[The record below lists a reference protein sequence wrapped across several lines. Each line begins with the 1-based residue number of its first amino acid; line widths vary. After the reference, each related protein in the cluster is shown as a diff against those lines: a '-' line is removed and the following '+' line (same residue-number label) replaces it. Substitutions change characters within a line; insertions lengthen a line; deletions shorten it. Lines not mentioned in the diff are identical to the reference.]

1 MKYDTI
7 VIGAGSGGGVVA
19 SRLSED
25 PHRSVLLLEAGPD
38 YPDFEHLPEE
48 IKFGFASGVDTVTT
62 HHNWEFYARGT
73 ATSGDLHIPRGKV
86 TGGTSAING
95 QVFLRGVPEDYDS
108 WAAAGNDQWSYQ
120 NLLHYFR
127 KIETDTEYGNDDFH
141 NSDGPIVC
149 RRFAPQEW
157 RPDQMAFYNACRTR
171 GFADVADFNH
181 PDATGVGPVPLNN
194 PNGIRMSTALGYLS
208 LARHRLNLTIRPNC
222 AVHRI
227 LFDAASG
234 GPPRATGVQLESGDE
249 TFTVEANE
257 IVLSAGTIGS
267 PHILLLSGVGP
278 AEQLAAANIGQVHQL
293 PGVGQSLR
301 DHPIV
306 FVPFRTKPGHRLD
319 PHAPRLQVAARWTA
333 TDSQF
338 RNDLQ
343 ILMGSLINPRMYT
356 PEDGDALTGLGMY
369 TFINLEAGSGEL
381 RITSPDPY
389 TPPSL
394 DFKFFENDFDLQ
406 RCREVVRLCAELG
419 ADPAFDGII
428 EERLQ
433 PSDAELESD
442 EALNAF
448 IRRSVVS
455 GQHLTSTCKMGPPS
469 DPMAV
474 VDQQGRVHGLRNL
487 RVADASIMP
496 NCVRANT
503 NCTTMMIGER
513 IADFIRQTGRRAGQT
528 HKREAQKKMG
538 IVRIEGEIGPNQDRT
553 ATVRFMVDTGSFYT
567 FVDPKLAAELGLALT
582 GTTTV
587 AMANGTR
594 VNVPI
599 GFAYLRIGDREGGTL
614 VAAMENVIE
623 PLLGAVSMQGL
634 GINVNPADETIEF
647 NGHYPPPV

>member
-7 VIGAGSGGGVVA
+7 VIGAGSGGGVA
-19 SRLSED
+19 AARLSED

-73 ATSGDLHIPRGKV
+73 DTSGELHIPRGKV

-127 KIETDTEYGNDDFH
+127 KMETDTEFGGSDFH

-149 RRFAPQEW
+149 RRFAPSEW
-157 RPDQMAFYNACRTR
+157 RPDQMAFYTACRSM

-194 PNGIRMSTALGYLS
+194 PNGIRLSTALGYLS
-208 LARHRLNLTIRPNC
+208 MARHRLNLTIRANC
-222 AVHRI
+222 NVHRI
-227 LFDAASG
+227 LFDG
-234 GPPRATGVQLESGDE
+234 KRATGVQVESGGE
-249 TFTVEANE
+249 SFIVEGDE
-257 IVLSAGTIGS
+257 IVLSSGTIGS

-278 AEQLAAANIGQVHQL
+278 AEQLAAAGIRQVHEL

-306 FVPFRTKPGHRLD
+306 FVPFSTKQEHKLD
-319 PHAPRLQVAARWTA
+319 PRAPRLQVAARWTA
-333 TDSQF
+333 TGSEF

-343 ILMGSLINPRMYT
+343 ILMGSLINPRMYA
-356 PEDGDALTGLGMY
+356 PADGGVTGLGMY

-406 RCREVVRLCAELG
+406 RGREVVRLCAELG
-419 ADPAFDGII
+419 AHPAFDGII

-433 PSDAELESD
+433 PSDAELASD

-474 VDQQGRVHGLRNL
+474 VDQQGRVHGLEGL
-487 RVADASIMP
+487 RVADASVMP

-513 IADFIRQTGRRAGQT
+513 IADFIR
-528 HKREAQKKMG
+528 
-538 IVRIEGEIGPNQDRT
+538 
-553 ATVRFMVDTGSFYT
+553 
-567 FVDPKLAAELGLALT
+567 LG
-582 GTTTV
+582 G
-587 AMANGTR
+587 
-594 VNVPI
+594 
-599 GFAYLRIGDREGGTL
+599 
-614 VAAMENVIE
+614 
-623 PLLGAVSMQGL
+623 
-634 GINVNPADETIEF
+634 
-647 NGHYPPPV
+647 